1 MICRKDKVLIFNH
14 FDDRLKE
21 NCISGRSIVLKNPYK
36 PGAGFAPEYLAG
48 RDQLLDTATN
58 NLNELKEGGMVMHTV
73 FYGVRGVGKT
83 VLLNR
88 VEEMADN
95 LGFLYSHIEC
105 NENFDFNKNIIIQ
118 SKKFINQLSL
128 IKSVKELID
137 KVKLV
142 VTSFK
147 TTYSPDDNTWS
158 FGWSQQPY
166 NVETADTGDFTTDL
180 ITLFTSLGKLAQKA
194 NVPICFFIDEIQALD
209 KKYLV
214 ALITAIHRMN
224 QLGLPILLYA
234 AGLPTILRI
243 AGDAKSYSERLFNF
257 TKISSLND
265 NDAIDAITVPALQ
278 YGVKFD
284 DAAVSLILKHT
295 GGYPYFI
302 QQYGRIIWNLAAI
315 DRHVTKEIVHTS
327 YDEYTE
333 TLDNSF
339 YGVRFN
345 RSTKAEKDFLLAM
358 SQCKHFPCAMNEVSK
373 KMNRD
378 SHSISPLRNNLI
390 NKGLIYSPSF
400 GEIDFTVP
408 HFDRFLERT
417 FLK

>member
-1 MICRKDKVLIFNH
+1 M
-14 FDDRLKE
+14 
-21 NCISGRSIVLKNPYK
+21 KNPYK

-180 ITLFTSLGKLAQKA
+180 ITLFTSLGKWHK
-194 NVPICFFIDEIQALD
+194 
-209 KKYLV
+209 
-214 ALITAIHRMN
+214 
-224 QLGLPILLYA
+224 
-234 AGLPTILRI
+234 
-243 AGDAKSYSERLFNF
+243 RLMFLF
-257 TKISSLND
+257 
-265 NDAIDAITVPALQ
+265 V
-278 YGVKFD
+278 
-284 DAAVSLILKHT
+284 
-295 GGYPYFI
+295 
-302 QQYGRIIWNLAAI
+302 
-315 DRHVTKEIVHTS
+315 
-327 YDEYTE
+327 
-333 TLDNSF
+333 F
-339 YGVRFN
+339 Y
-345 RSTKAEKDFLLAM
+345 
-358 SQCKHFPCAMNEVSK
+358 
-373 KMNRD
+373 
-378 SHSISPLRNNLI
+378 
-390 NKGLIYSPSF
+390 
-400 GEIDFTVP
+400 
-408 HFDRFLERT
+408 
-417 FLK
+417 

>member
-1 MICRKDKVLIFNH
+1 M
-14 FDDRLKE
+14 
-21 NCISGRSIVLKNPYK
+21 KNPYK

-302 QQYGRIIWNLAAI
+302 QQYGRISGNLAAI

>member
-1 MICRKDKVLIFNH
+1 M
-14 FDDRLKE
+14 
-21 NCISGRSIVLKNPYK
+21 KNPYK

>member
-1 MICRKDKVLIFNH
+1 MLIFNH

-36 PGAGFAPEYLAG
+36 PGAGFTPEYLAG
-48 RDQLLDTATN
+48 RDQLLNTATN

-105 NENFDFNKNIIIQ
+105 NENFDFNKNIVIQ

-137 KVKLV
+137 KVKMV

-284 DAAVSLILKHT
+284 DDAVSLILKHT

-315 DRHVTKEIVHTS
+315 DRHVTKEIVKTS

>member
-1 MICRKDKVLIFNH
+1 M
-14 FDDRLKE
+14 
-21 NCISGRSIVLKNPYK
+21 KNPYK

-224 QLGLPILLYA
+224 QLELPILLYA

-408 HFDRFLERT
+408 HFDSFLERT

>member
-1 MICRKDKVLIFNH
+1 MLIFNH

>member
-1 MICRKDKVLIFNH
+1 
-14 FDDRLKE
+14 
-21 NCISGRSIVLKNPYK
+21 
-36 PGAGFAPEYLAG
+36 
-48 RDQLLDTATN
+48 
-58 NLNELKEGGMVMHTV
+58 
-73 FYGVRGVGKT
+73 
-83 VLLNR
+83 
-88 VEEMADN
+88 
-95 LGFLYSHIEC
+95 
-105 NENFDFNKNIIIQ
+105 
-118 SKKFINQLSL
+118 
-128 IKSVKELID
+128 
-137 KVKLV
+137 
-142 VTSFK
+142 
-147 TTYSPDDNTWS
+147 
-158 FGWSQQPY
+158 
-166 NVETADTGDFTTDL
+166 
-180 ITLFTSLGKLAQKA
+180 
-194 NVPICFFIDEIQALD
+194 
-209 KKYLV
+209 
-214 ALITAIHRMN
+214 MN